1 MIATAMYNFD
11 KNLDRAARILGAN
24 RWQRIYHVL
33 LPLIKPGIFSG
44 MTFAFI
50 LSFNDVPL
58 ALFLVR
64 PGETTLPIT
73 VINYYEYGLDP
84 VLAAVNVASLLFLL
98 AVIFLFERIGGSRH
112 KSMEEANE
120 PADVADIELVD
131 VTKRYGDHLVV
142 DQISLNVPKGEF
154 VSILGPSGCG
164 KTTTLNMVAGFHSP
178 SSGRIRIR
186 GRDQAGVPPEKR
198 NIGLVFQNYALFP
211 HMTVAENVAFGLKM
225 KGTSKSETEIGVRRA
240 LKSVHL
246 EGYEAR
252 YPKELSGGQQQRT
265 ALARAIA
272 PQPSVLLL
280 DEPLSNLDL
289 KLRESMRVELKEIQQ
304 QLGMTF
310 VYVTHD
316 QEEAMAMS
324 DRVVVMS
331 GGVVAQAGPPVDI
344 YQNPASS
351 FVADFIGKSNLAGR
365 TRRVRGRR

>member
-1 MIATAMYNFD
+1 MSLTD
-11 KNLDRAARILGAN
+11 
-24 RWQRIYHVL
+24 
-33 LPLIKPGIFSG
+33 
-44 MTFAFI
+44 
-50 LSFNDVPL
+50 
-58 ALFLVR
+58 
-64 PGETTLPIT
+64 TT
-73 VINYYEYGLDP
+73 
-84 VLAAVNVASLLFLL
+84 
-98 AVIFLFERIGGSRH
+98 
-112 KSMEEANE
+112 
-120 PADVADIELVD
+120 DIQLVD
-131 VTKRYGDHLVV
+131 VTKSYGDHLVV
-142 DQISLNVPKGEF
+142 DRINLVVPKGEF

-164 KTTTLNMVAGFHSP
+164 KTTTLNMVAGFHEP
-178 SSGRIRIR
+178 TSGEIRIR
-186 GRDQAGVPPEKR
+186 GKNQVGVPPEKR

-225 KGTSKSETEIGVRRA
+225 KRKSKAEMEEGIRRA

-246 EGYEAR
+246 EGYESR

-289 KLRESMRVELKEIQQ
+289 KLREAMRIELKEIQQ

-331 GGVVAQAGPPVDI
+331 GGVIAQEGRPVDI
-344 YQNPASS
+344 YQNPVSA
-351 FVADFIGKSNLAGR
+351 FVADFIGKSNLLAVTSVEKRGGALKLTLKDGPTLIAAEAPDVPAGKIELCCIR
-365 TRRVRGRR
+365 PENVQLIAPADASVNLLPGRVDKIVNLGAHVDVWVDISKGCTIKAQVPVRRLQGVDVGSEVKLFIEPKAVQPLTN